1 MLGSAPLDFS
11 MRLWFLL
18 LAPLIFVAMSG
29 AQSLQQ
35 KILTSIFVKSVD
47 CSSFFDLLSPFTHL
61 VCCSTRGP
69 SWANNTNWN
78 TGQNYCLWFGITCD
92 DFGNVSK
99 VHQLRNRPYQF
110 FLL

>member
-1 MLGSAPLDFS
+1 
-11 MRLWFLL
+11 MRIWFLF
-18 LAPLIFVAMSG
+18 LAPLIFVGMCG

-35 KILTSIFVKSVD
+35 KTLTSMFVKSVHY
-47 CSSFFDLLSPFTHL
+47 SSFLIRVHLFTHL
-61 VCCSTRGP
+61 VFCSTGGQ

-92 DFGNVSK
+92 AYGNVSK
-99 VHQLRNRPYQF
+99 VYQLRNRPYQF